1 MKVRRQSQSEP
12 KLGDAQQSDSDARLC
27 PLCERPNL
35 HPTDHHMVP
44 RSRGG
49 RLTTT
54 LCRDCHHAVHAQF
67 TNKEL
72 EAEYNTVEALMSDE
86 RFCKTVAFI
95 KRQDPRRKTR
105 TSRPRDKRVRGRSG

>member
-1 MKVRRQSQSEP
+1 MTSRR
-12 KLGDAQQSDSDARLC
+12 DARRRRVDVLAEAEEPSAC

-49 RLTTT
+49 RTTTT
-54 LCRDCHHAVHAQF
+54 LCRDCHAAVHAHF

-72 EAEYNTVEALMSDE
+72 EAQFNSVEALLGDE
-86 RFCKTVAFI
+86 RFRRTIAFI
-95 KRQDPRRKTR
+95 KRQDPRRKTKTR
-105 TSRPRDKRVRGRSG
+105 RPKDKLVRGRSG